1 MSAASEQWTRK
12 YAGSHNNGRLAIRT
26 LCKNPSIL
34 LVRNKNKDG
43 WEIPGGEQENLREP
57 LLTTAKRE
65 TLEETGLNFFHP
77 SHKPIFTIKRSASE
91 IYVFYFHFWYDNDD
105 GGHAK
110 RMHVFKR
117 RKHKH
122 ETSDYGFVVQENG
135 KFVVKNFSQTELKPN
150 HPEVFTPGT
159 WSTLKSLSDAGFFS
173 PV

>member
-1 MSAASEQWTRK
+1 MWIHAW
-12 YAGSHNNGRLAIRT
+12 
-26 LCKNPSIL
+26 
-34 LVRNKNKDG
+34 RNKKKNDW
-43 WEIPGGEQENLREP
+43 WEIPGGLQKNLREP

-65 TLEETGLNFFHP
+65 TLEETGLNFFHA
-77 SHKPIFTIKRSASE
+77 SHVPIFKIERSASE
-91 IYVFYFHFWYDNDD
+91 IYVFNFHFWYDKPD

-110 RMHVFKR
+110 RMHVFKS

-135 KFVVKNFSQTELKPN
+135 KFVVKNFSQKKLKPN
-150 HPEVFTPGT
+150 SKDFTPGT